1 MNTDLI
7 KNYHDPELDLAPFAA
22 AGAIQTNDDGS
33 LTLAPGFPAQQ
44 EEPRWRDALAALGI
58 DTARIRFD
66 YHVRAHASGIKAHPQ
81 IKNIIAVASGKG
93 GVGKSTLSV
102 NLAIALHQLGARTG
116 LLDADIYGP
125 SQARMLGGAT
135 RPTSEDGKTMQPV
148 NRHGIQT
155 LSIGDL
161 VDEDTAMIW
170 RGR

>member
-1 MNTDLI
+1 MVPHMNTDLI
-7 KNYHDPELDLAPFAA
+7 KNYHEPELDLAPFAA
-22 AGAIQTNDDGS
+22 AGPIQTNDDGS

-66 YHVRAHASGIKAHPQ
+66 HRVRAHASGIKALPQ

-135 RPTSEDGKTMQPV
+135 RPTSEDGKPCSPSTATASRHSPSATSWTKTQP
-148 NRHGIQT
+148 
-155 LSIGDL
+155 
-161 VDEDTAMIW
+161 
-170 RGR
+170 